1 MKKFEGILICTD
13 LDGTLLQDDKSV
25 SREDREAIE
34 YFKSEG
40 GAFTLVTGRLPYFI
54 GDIVEKVRPNAP
66 LGCGN
71 GEAVYD
77 FSAGKYLHTVTLDR
91 SALELVDYVME
102 RIEGMG
108 MHINTY
114 EEIFFCCENEA
125 MATFR
130 RLTGMPNT
138 VCDYK
143 TYEGEIAK
151 IVFGDT
157 REEAIQLLDKL
168 LTTHERAN
176 EFDFIRSERTLYEI
190 LPKGTNKGSALI
202 KIAEILGIDRK
213 NTIAVGDYFNDIPM
227 IKEAGVG
234 IAVANARTLV
244 KEAADMVTVSNRE
257 NAIAKIIE
265 GLDRG
270 EIIKI

>member
-25 SREDREAIE
+25 APKDLEAIE

-40 GAFTLVTGRLPYFI
+40 GAFTIVTGRLPYFI
-54 GDIVEKVRPNAP
+54 GDIVDRVRPNAP
-66 LGCGN
+66 VGCGN

-77 FSAGKYLHTVTLDR
+77 FESKKYLHTVLLDR
-91 SALELVDYVME
+91 SSLELVDYVME
-102 RIEGMG
+102 HIDGLG

-114 EEIFFCCENEA
+114 EEILFCRENES
-125 MATFR
+125 MEIFR
-130 RLTGMPNT
+130 RLTGVPNIT
-138 VCDYK
+138 CDYN
-143 TYEGEIAK
+143 TYDGEIAK

-157 REEAIQLLDKL
+157 REEAIRLLDKL
-168 LTTHERAN
+168 LTTHGRAD
-176 EFDFIRSERTLYEI
+176 EFDFIRSEKMLYEI
-190 LPKGTNKGSALI
+190 LPKGTNKGASLL

-234 IAVANARTLV
+234 IAVGNARTLV
-244 KEAADMVTVSNRE
+244 KEAADIVTVSNSE
-257 NAIAKIIE
+257 NAMARIIEDIDSGKIIF
-265 GLDRG
+265 
-270 EIIKI
+270 